1 MSTDFIDDGVIESS
15 GRGSGSESA
24 GMGLDQRKEEIAGKV
39 ADTAEEIELLRLR
52 QAELESAK
60 KHLEEVNRKQE
71 EYSQGKKELIESLS
85 RNLVLMEK
93 EEIRGSRM
101 VELLSSSRTSFKK
114 LLSEIR
120 EIREEEW
127 NEKNFEE
134 ELDRALALLES
145 ARMEYNQA
153 IAKIDAES
161 WAKVQ
166 PKGLSTEL
174 SGSQLDE
181 LGFAFWLKL
190 GVAFSLPIIFVIMA
204 LFAAYVWLGGL
215 G

>member
-127 NEKNFEE
+127 SEKNFEE

-161 WAKVQ
+161 WSKVQ